1 MFQEENFALRPWRL
15 C

>member
-1 MFQEENFALRPWRL
+1 MFQEENCALRPWRL